1 VNEPERIG
9 NTDALAAYLAER
21 EEERNE
27 TVRRTL
33 AAMTER
39 ERWLVREAAVM
50 GYVCGQIAGSVGVD
64 AIPHDSAVLVEVVD
78 ACLALDDLYP
88 IMNSLAEEG

>member
-1 VNEPERIG
+1 VNEPEITG
-9 NTDALAAYLAER
+9 SADALALYLAER
-21 EEERNE
+21 DDERAE

-64 AIPHDSAVLVEVVD
+64 AIPRDSAVLAEVVD

-88 IMNSLAEEG
+88 TMNSLTEEG